1 MSNLRKAAAALL
13 MCILLFNWFGYRIVA
28 DYIQQRSD
36 KQLEA
41 RLDVDQYDESQL
53 VEVKVPVHLP
63 YQTTWA
69 SFERYDGE
77 MELKGVL
84 YKYVKRKVVNDT
96 LVLLCIPNREKM
108 QLLTAKDDFYK
119 NTNDL
124 SQSNGSKKSDNSKS
138 ATFKKLMSEYDA
150 NSYLTAIGSPGNQQ
164 TFFFVYRVKNLRS
177 YPHLS
182 PEQPP
187 ETVAA

>member
-1 MSNLRKAAAALL
+1 MRKAAAALL
-13 MCILLFNWFGYRIVA
+13 MCILLFNWFGYRFVA